1 MKQKM
6 IFMAMACLLLSAIAA
21 FGQAKTDFSGEW
33 TLDVSKSKV
42 NSIQSGT
49 MKVTQTDQGIIVTTD
64 LKRTPPPNA
73 QGAGQQPPA
82 PRPMTFS
89 LDGKETSFEVPGP
102 QGSTSTAKLKSGWD
116 GAKLNL
122 FSTRTF
128 NTPNG
133 EVTAISKDTWEL
145 VDGGKALKI
154 SRETESPRGKQSAE
168 FYYVKK

>member
-6 IFMAMACLLLSAIAA
+6 IFMAMACLLLSAIAT

-49 MKVTQTDQGIIVTTD
+49 MKVTQTDQGITFTTD
-64 LKRTPPPNA
+64 LKRTPPPDA
-73 QGAGQQPPA
+73 QRAVQQPA
-82 PRPMTFS
+82 PLPMTFS

-102 QGSTSTAKLKSGWD
+102 QGSTSTAKLKSIWD
-116 GAKLNL
+116 GTKLNL
-122 FSTRTF
+122 SSTRTF

-133 EVTAISKDTWEL
+133 EMTVTSKDTWEL
-145 VDGGKALKI
+145 VDGGKALRI
-154 SRETESPRGKQSAE
+154 TRETESPRGKQSAE